1 VCEVR
6 LSRDVRS
13 PVLDV
18 AAHAHNIFK
27 VIDSVGKP

>member
-1 VCEVR
+1 
-6 LSRDVRS
+6 VRS